1 MMMMVV
7 VVFFRRCRRGEVKKR
22 SDRVEEWKVKRDRKR
37 SSCKRDKRC
46 KGKDRGKE
54 ERKVEIQERKWN
66 GKWVNGGMITTA
78 GSRDHRNNRESV
90 SVSVT
95 EGRKL
100 YRVVERRIKSK
111 YCKCNGEWRSRIW
124 RKKRN
129 ERKSKMVEIHPRDSH
144 IHFHFQLRGYYSAE
158 IH

>member
-1 MMMMVV
+1 
-7 VVFFRRCRRGEVKKR
+7 
-22 SDRVEEWKVKRDRKR
+22 
-37 SSCKRDKRC
+37 
-46 KGKDRGKE
+46 
-54 ERKVEIQERKWN
+54 
-66 GKWVNGGMITTA
+66 MITTA
-78 GSRDHRNNRESV
+78 GSRDHRNNRDSV

-100 YRVVERRIKSK
+100 YRVVERRIRHK

-144 IHFHFQLRGYYSAE
+144 IHFHFQLRGYFLQRYIVRELYLVISFLLNSSFSSYHCCCCSLLLLLLNTHLHLLFLCCVNGAQSPGKILLSE
-158 IH
+158 RLMVILT